1 MEPRRTSR
9 EHELLG
15 SHIIYSIVALSM
27 HANIIMAHGAP
38 LLSPSATAPTTS
50 WWENIHTNPL
60 RWPPQS
66 PPSVRLRRSS
76 SSYDES
82 SVSNAAAS
90 HCTALSMDSS
100 SGGEPAD
107 NHHMWN
113 HLLLNGGEASNCQ
126 DDAENFV
133 EVLSSK
139 KLSADQFDPASC
151 HGLMHPSSQLNF
163 LGMQSNINNTD
174 NRWSIAPPNSHL
186 DHHLAPSMFSAYMQS
201 DVSHVKHEFD
211 RPVSPLFPNNEL
223 LLEKNTKRYQT
234 IGRVES
240 VLDHPWFSQRNLMDQ
255 MPFGGCLNKPDAME
269 FKTSEPY
276 LKGSDLCGETKQ
288 GCQSSSMRGNGRCGG
303 TAEGKRKRPEESSEK
318 HFRKNKNNSQMI
330 PSNKLQVPKA
340 KVAEKISALQ
350 QHVSP
355 FGKTDQASVLM
366 ETINCIRILQKQV
379 QLLSDPY
386 LKPSLNKE
394 RNCWG
399 ETERKEKA
407 EARYDLR
414 SKGLCLVPVSSIPQI
429 HRESIRSDC
438 WMPTLR
444 GCFL

>member
-27 HANIIMAHGAP
+27 HANFIMAHGAP

-163 LGMQSNINNTD
+163 LGMQSNSNNTE
-174 NRWSIAPPNSHL
+174 N
-186 DHHLAPSMFSAYMQS
+186 
-201 DVSHVKHEFD
+201 
-211 RPVSPLFPNNEL
+211 
-223 LLEKNTKRYQT
+223 RYQT